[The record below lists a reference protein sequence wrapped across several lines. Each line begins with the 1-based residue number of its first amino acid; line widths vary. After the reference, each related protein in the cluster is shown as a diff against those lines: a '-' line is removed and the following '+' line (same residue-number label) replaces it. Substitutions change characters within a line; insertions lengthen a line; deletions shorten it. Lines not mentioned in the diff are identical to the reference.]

1 MAYKQRKF
9 ADDGWAIWI
18 NGDDISDVYIN
29 DWLNPKGQSY
39 VDIAISINGIKDS
52 KCLNVYVP
60 FLINQEEI
68 TDISLLF
75 QDRSILQAT
84 FSASCI
90 FDYMKNE
97 KTSEIA
103 FNGKTIDIVHI
114 SKCEYEVVLLSE
126 GSLLKIDLEKIHP
139 YLDNNEAY
147 FTWRMP
153 HKSLNDI
160 FLSKSDVGSLV
171 NKFRDL
177 ITTPVVS
184 EKYGYSIRI
193 NESRLLPE
201 EITKTGSF
209 HRQKIEKTVVTIFID
224 ESYDIND
231 GNCYQIR
238 RLEEK
243 LYKNFMPKDYNCENI
258 ISYQWSHNREQDG
271 KGLTNFYYNITK
283 NYVSKISMLLY
294 LVLLTVIGVFGDL
307 IADVVSKL
315 IGL

>member
-18 NGDDISDVYIN
+18 NGDDISDVFIN

-209 HRQKIEKTVVTIFID
+209 HRQKIEKTVVTISID

-243 LYKNFMPKDYNCENI
+243 LYKDFMPKDYNCENI
-258 ISYQWSHNREQDG
+258 ISYQWSQNREQDG

-294 LVLLTVIGVFGDL
+294 LVLLTVISVFGEL